1 MNHRR
6 GGSRTASAA
15 EKTPRELLTRKLLI
29 THFNSRSRYLLIEAL
44 DLSTEIAQLFI
55 DPLVATFDLTNIS
68 NS

>member
-55 DPLVATFDLTNIS
+55 DPFIAPFDLADIS
-68 NS
+68 D